1 MKMVILR
8 HCFLKVINS
17 PFLLWKFYLDVLAK
31 IVFNYS
37 DNHILPTI
45 LPGLN
50 DNCRDHTVCMP
61 FTCFGLKKNKIK
73 EILFEATLKSAKKLV
88 KQSCV
93 SVDSYFIIDVF
104 NTYKQGVEFRN
115 QYLTIERG
123 KDE

>member
-1 MKMVILR
+1 
-8 HCFLKVINS
+8 
-17 PFLLWKFYLDVLAK
+17 
-31 IVFNYS
+31 
-37 DNHILPTI
+37 
-45 LPGLN
+45 
-50 DNCRDHTVCMP
+50 MP

-73 EILFEATLKSAKKLV
+73 EIVFQATLKSVKKLV

>member
-1 MKMVILR
+1 
-8 HCFLKVINS
+8 
-17 PFLLWKFYLDVLAK
+17 
-31 IVFNYS
+31 
-37 DNHILPTI
+37 
-45 LPGLN
+45 
-50 DNCRDHTVCMP
+50 MP

-73 EILFEATLKSAKKLV
+73 EIVFEATLKSAKKLV

-115 QYLTIERG
+115 LYLIIERR